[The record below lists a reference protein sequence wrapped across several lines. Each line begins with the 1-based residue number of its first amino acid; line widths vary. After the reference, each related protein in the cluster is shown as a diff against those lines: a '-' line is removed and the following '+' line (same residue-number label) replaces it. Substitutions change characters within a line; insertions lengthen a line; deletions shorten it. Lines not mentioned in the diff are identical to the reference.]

1 MKILSSN
8 KRLVPWLGLGA
19 VLTAITVWQIAL
31 PAGHSAT
38 KPSPPESGERKGPVS
53 IRAEGRVA
61 CYPGAQVEVG
71 AELAGLLVE
80 LPVEENQLIEK
91 GSLVAALNADELRA
105 SLAEAQA
112 RVAELDA
119 EKKLAELDLDRDRGL
134 FQTGAISRQALD
146 RIGRDLAVI
155 QARRASA
162 AAAVARLE
170 ATLAKTRI
178 TAPLEGVVL
187 RRRVARG
194 ETIEAGARLI
204 TLADLRRVRI
214 EAEVDEYDAGA
225 VQVGQSARITAE
237 GFEGQCWK
245 GVVEEV
251 PRILMEKGLQPR
263 DPARPI
269 DVRVLLVKIAVLEPT
284 PLKLGQRV
292 EIQIAPEVKVPNTMA
307 APEAR

>member
-1 MKILSSN
+1 MKIFSSR
-8 KRLVPWLGLGA
+8 KFLVPGLALGA
-19 VLTAITVWQIAL
+19 VLAAVTVWQIAL
-31 PAGHSAT
+31 AAGRCATNLPLPAS
-38 KPSPPESGERKGPVS
+38 SDRKVPAC
-53 IRAEGRVA
+53 IRAEGRIA

-71 AELAGLLVE
+71 AELSGLLVE
-80 LPVEENQLIEK
+80 LPVQENQVIEK
-91 GSLVAALNADELRA
+91 GALVAALKSDELRA

-119 EKKLAELDLDRDRGL
+119 EKQLAELDLDRDRGL
-134 FQTGAISRQALD
+134 FLTGAISRQALD
-146 RIGRDLAVI
+146 RISRDLAVI

-178 TAPLEGVVL
+178 TAPLGGVVL
-187 RRRVARG
+187 RRRVAQG

-214 EAEVDEYDAGA
+214 EAEVDEYDAGTVA
-225 VQVGQSARITAE
+225 VGQPVRITAE
-237 GFEGQCWK
+237 GFDGQSWK

-251 PRILMEKGLQPR
+251 PRILVEKGLQPR

-284 PLKLGQRV
+284 PLKLGQRA
-292 EIQIAPEVKVPNTMA
+292 EIEIIPEDRATNLTRVPVA
-307 APEAR
+307 H